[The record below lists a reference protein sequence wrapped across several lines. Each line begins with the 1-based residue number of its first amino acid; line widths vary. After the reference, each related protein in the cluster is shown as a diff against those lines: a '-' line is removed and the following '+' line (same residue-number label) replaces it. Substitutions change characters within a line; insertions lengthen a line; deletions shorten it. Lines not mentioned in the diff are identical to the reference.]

1 VDYLNTKFVKVVSTQ
16 NILCINTLR
25 MIKKT
30 KMFLVF
36 HFELYVANKY
46 ANTRV
51 ANVSTTAI
59 SKKRYECIPVLDSPK
74 ISLNWQR

>member
-1 VDYLNTKFVKVVSTQ
+1 
-16 NILCINTLR
+16 